1 MTEQQVQSNSS
12 VMRSEKSYVSPELK
26 LVKFIALLCV
36 CAYVI
41 AMLVSAHQPE
51 EISSLTL
58 GPEQAERH
66 HSEVVYL
73 PFIEQEKW
81 SFDFSKAETILRN
94 VRLDD
99 QSQLIID
106 HETEKQLARILATF
120 PVELSEDDMAR
131 ITFLIS
137 RAVINEAGRDFA
149 KLLEQYRYYTE
160 KLSQYEQVLL
170 TEDLALVEKL
180 EAMNNARISIQQEFF
195 TPSIQSRL
203 FYKMSLDNEYFLQR
217 QILLS
222 DSAMSAEQ
230 RQQRLAEIA
239 SSYRKKLHELEP
251 D

>member
-1 MTEQQVQSNSS
+1 MTEQQVQPSS
-12 VMRSEKSYVSPELK
+12 LLMTSEKNENYTALK

-58 GPEQAERH
+58 GSEQVERH
-66 HSEVVYL
+66 HSEVVYI
-73 PFIEQEKW
+73 PFIEQKKW
-81 SFDFSKAETILRN
+81 SFDFSTAETILRN

-99 QSQLIID
+99 QSQLVID

-131 ITFLIS
+131 IKFLIS
-137 RAVINEAGRDFA
+137 RAVTNEAGRDFA
-149 KLLEQYRYYTE
+149 KLLEQYRYYTK
-160 KLSQYEQVLL
+160 KLSQFEQTLM
-170 TEDLALVEKL
+170 TEDLALVERL
-180 EAMNNARISIQQEFF
+180 EVMNKACLSIQQEFF
-195 TPSIQSRL
+195 APSIQSQL
-203 FYKMSLDNEYFLQR
+203 FYKTNLDNEYFLQR
-217 QILLS
+217 RILLS
-222 DSAMSAEQ
+222 DSTMSAEQ

-239 SSYRKKLHELEP
+239 SIYRKKLHELEL